1 MRPTSKEVHTPR
13 TCSTWGENGLGTEVV
28 VKCLVADN
36 DKAQEEFRRE
46 STVWYGLDHPNVVK
60 MYGACHEGM
69 PIFFVCEYVKGGNFV
84 DLFEKDKTHHWR
96 LFYSAA
102 LGLRYLHDK
111 NIVHGDLKCN
121 NILVEPTKDGKKAKI
136 CDFGFSYV
144 RDRSQMSAKAKTQT
158 IRWQAPEVLMP
169 FDQEEH
175 DHEYNPRFASDVYS
189 FGMCIIEAF
198 LNGETPNDNSC
209 KVWTNAGHRRK
220 TQRSR
225 TCWQLSAVLRVLS
238 VGNHG
243 VSTPR
248 EDPVD
253 LKERFQKLC
262 YDVARIENGQHVT
275 MHLGQFPRHSG
286 LPLSTKAA
294 AIGEGGRLASQ
305 MSSPRVLDS
314 VITLTPAEEQILV
327 DAMAEAFVPPEAPA
341 DLLAGIASA
350 VAAFTSSNGRVP
362 PQRTHPLFTKEQALE
377 VLNGLLAAQQT
388 DPQIVLETL
397 AARLRLHPRA
407 LNVSAGVSFS
417 NTTTESESSE
427 PNLHLL
433 AATGLT
439 FGSMLPSPLAAE
451 FGETTPR
458 FLSSLGLLSPSPR
471 PGQAKNGNNG
481 ANPNPLPPLT
491 PSGLRKNNNG

>member
-1 MRPTSKEVHTPR
+1 MGKKGSTSTFDTFNLYSNQHESPWAADEHQR
-13 TCSTWGENGLGTEVV
+13 FLLALEQFGGGQCSSIGQAWQSITAAVGTRDTVQVV
-28 VKCLVADN
+28 YHARLYFAQLQYLNLQKRQERQFMQSVDQRWT
-36 DKAQEEFRRE
+36 QEEDAAFE
-46 STVWYGLDHPNVVK
+46 NMLAAFSSSS
-60 MYGACHEGM
+60 
-69 PIFFVCEYVKGGNFV
+69 VCYPWEIMAS
-84 DLFEKDKTHHWR
+84 R
-96 LFYSAA
+96 L
-102 LGLRYLHDK
+102 
-111 NIVHGDLKCN
+111 
-121 NILVEPTKDGKKAKI
+121 PGK
-136 CDFGFSYV
+136 S
-144 RDRSQMSAKAKTQT
+144 
-158 IRWQAPEVLMP
+158 
-169 FDQEEH
+169 
-175 DHEYNPRFASDVYS
+175 
-189 FGMCIIEAF
+189 
-198 LNGETPNDNSC
+198 
-209 KVWTNAGHRRK
+209 
-220 TQRSR
+220 
-225 TCWQLSAVLRVLS
+225 
-238 VGNHG
+238 
-243 VSTPR
+243 
-248 EDPVD
+248 PVD

-451 FGETTPR
+451 FGATTPR

-491 PSGLRKNNNG
+491 PSKLRKKKQRVARYEAHDVQNATCKPA